1 MPLSIYAL
9 TGALATIAVGL
20 AAAAPSPGL
29 SGPDWIVVPLAATLV
44 AAGVLQV
51 EFRWRGERYSIDL
64 FEAALVPLL
73 VVFAGP
79 GGIALTAAAKLV
91 SQRLLRVA
99 WLKTLFNT
107 AQWAMGAAIASIVY
121 LELRGSNPLDI
132 FALAL
137 AVAAAVLNSHTTVA
151 TAMAMSQRGTFMD
164 ALRALVPS
172 LMPGS
177 LAALALNTSLGLLF
191 GAVVIEE
198 PALTVL
204 FLVPLGLCWWGQKA
218 YTEVVVD
225 RSRVQALQDATHHMV
240 ASPRVDAVLPEA
252 LEAVRL
258 AFASVTVAIVDRDG
272 NTVAFAGD
280 PNALAAARRLA
291 LTAGASAARVRTTD
305 SSSTAE
311 ALREL
316 GHRNALIAPVTQN
329 NIVRGALVSID
340 RSGLD
345 GFDAGEVAVFEALAS
360 AIASAQARTD
370 LHEQLVGERAHLFEI
385 IDRSSDGIFTVTA
398 DGVIGDWNPAMVTI
412 TGFRVDE
419 AAGGTPAALLRPSA
433 PGGSAIALERW
444 KGAGES
450 AFPAEIEILTR
461 TGEARTLQCSY
472 SETASEPTSLVVT
485 ARDVTKQRE
494 LDRLRDDFVATVSHE
509 LRTPL
514 TSIIGFSSML
524 LDPPRPLSQDERN
537 DAVAMIR
544 KGARRLERLIYN
556 LLEVSRIEDRA
567 TAAPGPIDLEA
578 AVENAIG
585 ELQET
590 YPHREIRVD
599 LGSRVVR
606 AIGNQLS
613 VEQILTNLLGN
624 ALKYSEHGPVEVT
637 IDETPDQLTISVRD
651 HGPGIPASEQEKIF
665 DRFHRMDQHHVQAG
679 TGLGLYISRRLAAAM
694 GGELSLESAPGE
706 GSTFLLHL
714 PGEVHLVAVG

>member
-9 TGALATIAVGL
+9 TGALAAAAVALG
-20 AAAAPSPGL
+20 AAAPSPGL
-29 SGPDWIVVPLAATLV
+29 AGPDWIVLPLAATLV
-44 AAGVLQV
+44 AAGVLQI
-51 EFRWRGERYSIDL
+51 EFRWRGERYSMDL

-79 GGIALTAAAKLV
+79 GAVALTAAAKLV
-91 SQRLLRVA
+91 SQRLLGVG

-107 AQWAMGAAIASIVY
+107 AQWATGAGLAGIVY
-121 LELRGSNPLDI
+121 LELRGSSPLDVP
-132 FALAL
+132 ALAL

-151 TAMAMSQRGTFMD
+151 TAMALSQRGTLMD
-164 ALRALVPS
+164 ALRAVAPT

-191 GAVVIEE
+191 GAAIIEE

-225 RSRVQALQDATHHMV
+225 RSRVQALHDATRHLV
-240 ASPRVDAVLPEA
+240 ASSRADAVLPDA
-252 LEAVRL
+252 LEVVRV
-258 AFASVTVAIVDRDG
+258 AFASVAVAVLDANGTTVAY
-272 NTVAFAGD
+272 AGD
-280 PNALAAARRLA
+280 PVALAAARELA
-291 LTAGASAARVRTTD
+291 LTADGSAARVLATD
-305 SSSTAE
+305 SSASAE
-311 ALREL
+311 ALRGF
-316 GHRNALIAPVTQN
+316 GHRNALIAPLTQSN
-329 NIVRGALVSID
+329 VVRGALVSID

-345 GFDAGEVAVFEALAS
+345 GFDAGEMAVFEALAS
-360 AIASAQARTD
+360 AIASARARAD
-370 LHEQLVGERAHLFEI
+370 LHEQLFRERAHLFEI

-398 DGVIGDWNPAMVTI
+398 EGVIGDWNPAMVTI
-412 TGFRVDE
+412 TGFTVDE
-419 AAGGTPAALLRPSA
+419 AASGAPAALLRPSA
-433 PGGSAIALERW
+433 PGGAAIALERW
-444 KGAGES
+444 KAEGS
-450 AFPAEIEILTR
+450 ASFPAEIEILTR
-461 TGEARTLQCSY
+461 TGETRTLQCSY
-472 SETASEPTSLVVT
+472 SETASEPASLVVT

-524 LDPPRPLSQDERN
+524 IYPPRQLSEDERG
-537 DAVAMIR
+537 DAAAMIR

-556 LLEVSRIEDRA
+556 LLEVSRIEDQT
-567 TAAPGPIDLEA
+567 TASPGTIDLEA
-578 AVENAIG
+578 AVDNIIG
-585 ELQET
+585 ELHEA
-590 YPHREIRVD
+590 YPNREIRVD
-599 LGSRVVR
+599 LGSRAVR

-613 VEQILTNLLGN
+613 VEQVLTNLLAN
-624 ALKYSEHGPVEVT
+624 ALKYSEGGPVEVT
-637 IDETPDQLTISVRD
+637 VDEAADRLTISVRD
-651 HGPGIPASEQEKIF
+651 HGPGIPAAEHDKIF

-694 GGELSLESAPGE
+694 GGELTLDSSPGE
-706 GSTFLLHL
+706 GAMFSLHL